1 MRFEASSFELS
12 SSLHIHVHHHHKGDH
27 HHPSTLLVRLHHDD
41 APAHP
46 YSVHDQGDMH
56 RALLGLG
63 EVVTR
68 CNSKTLF
75 ISLRSASDNLHLRHD
90 MERSRT
96 PVRIASATN
105 SYRGALVP
113 LASPKLLERGVGSTI
128 PVTRVKGYA
137 FM

>member
-1 MRFEASSFELS
+1 
-12 SSLHIHVHHHHKGDH
+12 
-27 HHPSTLLVRLHHDD
+27 
-41 APAHP
+41 
-46 YSVHDQGDMH
+46 
-56 RALLGLG
+56 
-63 EVVTR
+63 
-68 CNSKTLF
+68 
-75 ISLRSASDNLHLRHD
+75 

-113 LASPKLLERGVGSTI
+113 LASPAKLLERGVGSTI